1 MNRLVVLVKVALTIV
16 FLFVNFVGL
25 AVACR
30 KWRLFDYDLVLLVN
44 AMGMRLPMLILMFLM
59 VIAVTRLLSMV

>member
-16 FLFVNFVGL
+16 LFLVHFVGL